1 MQHIHIYIY
10 TNQKQK
16 QCSTH
21 TQDLLD
27 NEIGFFVIIV
37 PATAIPV
44 IVRAQWMAMLLVRI
58 IEKKMETT
66 TVYWGFI
73 GIMENQ
79 METTIVY
86 WGFIGL
92 VFCWLGLGF
101 RVVLANIGVAKKMEI
116 AVLFGL
122 VQVLL

>member
-1 MQHIHIYIY
+1 MH
-10 TNQKQK
+10 TNHKQK
-16 QCSTH
+16 ECTTH

-44 IVRAQWMAMLLVRI
+44 IVRAQGMAMLLVRI
-58 IEKKMETT
+58 MEKKMETT
-66 TVYWGFI
+66 IVYWGFV

-92 VFCWLGLGF
+92 VFAGW
-101 RVVLANIGVAKKMEI
+101 V
-116 AVLFGL
+116 
-122 VQVLL
+122 